1 MTLEEY
7 VKNAENKKE
16 KTITDILAIEVNKL
30 KNNNIIKEKKGE
42 K

>member
-7 VKNAENKKE
+7 VKIAIKKEE
-16 KTITDILAIEVNKL
+16 KTITDIIAIEVYNL
-30 KNNNIIKEKKGE
+30 KNNKEKKGD

>member
-7 VKNAENKKE
+7 VKIAEKKAE
-16 KTITDILAIEVNKL
+16 KTITDIIAIEVYNM
-30 KNNNIIKEKKGE
+30 KNKEKKGD

>member
-7 VKNAENKKE
+7 VKNAEKKEE
-16 KTITDILAIEVNKL
+16 KTITDIIAIEVLKL
-30 KNNNIIKEKKGE
+30 KNKEKKGE

>member
-7 VKNAENKKE
+7 VKNAEKKEE
-16 KTITDILAIEVNKL
+16 KTITDILAIEVYNL
-30 KNNNIIKEKKGE
+30 KKNKEKKGD

>member
-7 VKNAENKKE
+7 VKNAEKKEE

-30 KNNNIIKEKKGE
+30 KKNNTIKEKKGE

>member
-7 VKNAENKKE
+7 VKIAVNKKE
-16 KTITDILAIEVNKL
+16 KTITDILAIEVYNL
-30 KNNNIIKEKKGE
+30 KNIKEKKGD

>member
-7 VKNAENKKE
+7 VKNAEKKE
-16 KTITDILAIEVNKL
+16 NKTITDIIAIEVYNM
-30 KNNNIIKEKKGE
+30 KNKEKKGD

>member
-7 VKNAENKKE
+7 VKNAEKKEE
-16 KTITDILAIEVNKL
+16 KTITDIIAIEVYNL
-30 KNNNIIKEKKGE
+30 KNIKEKKGD